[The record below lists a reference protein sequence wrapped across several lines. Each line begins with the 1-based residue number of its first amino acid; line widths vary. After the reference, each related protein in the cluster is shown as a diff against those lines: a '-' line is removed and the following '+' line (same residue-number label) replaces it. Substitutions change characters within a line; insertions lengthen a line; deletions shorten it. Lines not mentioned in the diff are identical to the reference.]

1 MRCWMAE
8 LGSRNIWMGLNAAAS
23 LPEQGPW
30 PSSQPPGRAVLED
43 RQGAWGRILQD
54 RRGKLPAGRP
64 ATQSLAHGCFGGTA
78 PGLALGRQ
86 QTLVS
91 QPTRPLPKSLPSLF
105 STSPGGLLST
115 QMSPGSSSASSSARH
130 QHQRRCSRRLPSQNP
145 LPSFAPPPEE
155 PPTRKPGRSSPV
167 PHRGPKGPDHSP
179 SHRGLNT
186 GPAGDPAPGLS
197 LPPLTRRHAL
207 QSSCS
212 VISVRTYQ
220 PERGKTAVFRGCQLA
235 SACSSSAVGGLSATA
250 RACPGG
256 RNSVHCVRPAPQAAC
271 PLRELC

>member
-78 PGLALGRQ
+78 PGLALGCQ

-91 QPTRPLPKSLPSLF
+91 QPPRPLPKSLPSLF
-105 STSPGGLLST
+105 STSPGD
-115 QMSPGSSSASSSARH
+115 
-130 QHQRRCSRRLPSQNP
+130 
-145 LPSFAPPPEE
+145 SFPPRWALGPPRPPPR
-155 PPTRKPGRSSPV
+155 PVTSIKGDALGAFVPRILCHPSLRRQRSLQHGSLGVRPLSPTAALR
-167 PHRGPKGPDHSP
+167 
-179 SHRGLNT
+179 
-186 GPAGDPAPGLS
+186 AP
-197 LPPLTRRHAL
+197 T
-207 QSSCS
+207 
-212 VISVRTYQ
+212 
-220 PERGKTAVFRGCQLA
+220 TAP
-235 SACSSSAVGGLSATA
+235 ATA
-250 RACPGG
+250 G
-256 RNSVHCVRPAPQAAC
+256 
-271 PLRELC
+271 